1 MKKWLAIIILIL
13 SSCMCVAC
21 GKTPTISY
29 AKSEIQIN
37 FDETYTIDE
46 DDITIE
52 HSKEGYQVTILD
64 TEIAELDG
72 MTIKPKTKGKTY
84 LRFAIEK
91 EDIYID
97 IPLTITHII
106 YATSAEIEN
115 QNVVINITL
124 EDEVYNRITLNE
136 NCNEQPQVSYDRN
149 IISYNYI
156 TGKIVPVKVGTTNVV
171 VLYNACNVS
180 FSVTVIDI
188 VYTSAIEVEDHI
200 VYVGN
205 SGTFEYS
212 VYPRLANTYSFF
224 CSSDKL
230 TVSEKGEY
238 IANSVGQVDV
248 YVNYYIAENT
258 PAMKTFKVNV
268 VEEIESFDFSILNE
282 NGTEARYYLQ
292 ELTYKL
298 EIPNISNVSEED
310 VVVSDN
316 FKVES
321 IEIKDNSI
329 DIIGAF
335 EEAGEQLVKIDIA
348 SNGDIVS
355 KEKEYAVY
363 EISDI
368 EIVAKWSAY
377 KQQPYSDGKYHIKLV
392 ETPDY
397 PSYLRFSLTINNT
410 NISEQFKVYDITS
423 EKVET
428 QESFYPTSTG
438 EFQFQF
444 EFLGVVVGEIIVVV
458 E

>member
-1 MKKWLAIIILIL
+1 M
-13 SSCMCVAC
+13 
-21 GKTPTISY
+21 
-29 AKSEIQIN
+29 
-37 FDETYTIDE
+37 
-46 DDITIE
+46 
-52 HSKEGYQVTILD
+52 
-64 TEIAELDG
+64 
-72 MTIKPKTKGKTY
+72 
-84 LRFAIEK
+84 
-91 EDIYID
+91 
-97 IPLTITHII
+97 
-106 YATSAEIEN
+106 
-115 QNVVINITL
+115 
-124 EDEVYNRITLNE
+124 
-136 NCNEQPQVSYDRN
+136 
-149 IISYNYI
+149 
-156 TGKIVPVKVGTTNVV
+156 
-171 VLYNACNVS
+171 
-180 FSVTVIDI
+180 
-188 VYTSAIEVEDHI
+188 
-200 VYVGN
+200 GN

-224 CSSDKL
+224 CLSDKL

-238 IANSVGQVDV
+238 IANSVGEVDV

-258 PAMKTFKVNV
+258 PAMKTFKVNII
-268 VEEIESFDFSILNE
+268 EEIESFDFSILNE

-292 ELTYKL
+292 ELIYKL

-423 EKVET
+423 EKIET